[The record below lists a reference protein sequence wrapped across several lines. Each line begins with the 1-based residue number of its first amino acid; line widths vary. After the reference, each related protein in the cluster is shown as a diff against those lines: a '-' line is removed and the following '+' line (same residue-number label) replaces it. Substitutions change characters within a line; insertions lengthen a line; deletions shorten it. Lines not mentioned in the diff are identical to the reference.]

1 MFGRAEV
8 IVRLGMNVIH
18 CPVSCSSQEGHSII
32 RVIVSQLLET
42 FTFQIDFI
50 RQWSELM
57 CKATSYGVRSYVVID
72 CIEMLVN
79 IFVALVNLWS

>member
-1 MFGRAEV
+1 MVTCLAAEV
-8 IVRLGMNVIH
+8 IVRLGCVIH
-18 CPVSCSSQEGHSII
+18 RPVSCSSREGHSII

-72 CIEMLVN
+72 CFEIFLV
-79 IFVALVNLWS
+79 FF